1 VELLKDKGIES
12 IMQDLYKEAVEEL
25 KKPAEQQICVV
36 QKLYEPLTAG
46 EISQKIADMVK
57 PKGLRAEFNI
67 LFQSVDKLHEACPND
82 LGDWY
87 FTGNYPTPG
96 GTEVANRAFVYYM
109 EGRKERAY

>member
-1 VELLKDKGIES
+1 VTWQDAFFESAAVGGPRPLRGGAFFPSAQYRPFSVE
-12 IMQDLYKEAVEEL
+12 Q
-25 KKPAEQQICVV
+25 
-36 QKLYEPLTAG
+36 
-46 EISQKIADMVK
+46 ISQKIADMVK